1 MQVRNNTQ
9 APIMLNARTNA
20 GKVVK
25 FVTEQGIEITKPET
39 PQTTLIAIPAEATV
53 EIDDKLWIQAT
64 SGKTTVREM
73 KEVTEVIPG
82 AIIDKKPVYRTFNEP
97 TGVTREVNLI
107 AERVRI
113 GDLTIVEKVK
123 SEVTLA
129 AMIKALAE
137 KKLTVSK
144 ETHTEAEIQSL
155 YETLCA

>member
-20 GKVVK
+20 GKVTK
-25 FVTEQGIEITKPET
+25 FVTETGVEVTKPET
-39 PQTTLIAIPAEATV
+39 PQTALIAIPAEATV

-129 AMIKALAE
+129 QMIKALSD

-144 ETHTEAEIQSL
+144 ETHTEAEIAGL

>member
-20 GKVVK
+20 GKVTK
-25 FVTEQGIEITKPET
+25 FVTETGVEVTKPET
-39 PQTTLIAIPAEATV
+39 PQTVLIAIPAEATV

-97 TGVTREVNLI
+97 TGE
-107 AERVRI
+107 I
-113 GDLTIVEKVK
+113 GRAHV
-123 SEVTLA
+123 
-129 AMIKALAE
+129 
-137 KKLTVSK
+137 
-144 ETHTEAEIQSL
+144 
-155 YETLCA
+155 